1 MSPLDIYARAKE
13 IRHGIVEPAFIAE
26 LDQEAM
32 AFRAECIRTGRTVAQ
47 AAEEIFRS
55 AHEDPDEWAHQDDH
69 GQAVAPFSS
78 ARISVY
84 ATRV

>member
-1 MSPLDIYARAKE
+1 MDVYERARE
-13 IRHGIVEPAFIAE
+13 IRDGIMEPGFIAE

-55 AHEDPDEWAHQDDH
+55 AHEDPDEWAQREAIAAWALRERPPTD
-69 GQAVAPFSS
+69 
-78 ARISVY
+78 
-84 ATRV
+84 